1 LINSDVK
8 QQLPPGIMQRFESAG
23 VVREVTAAR
32 KPATQPIG
40 AGLGGQSEAERAE
53 VEKKVQQEAH
63 SVLQTMQDSAAATQE
78 PGWGG
83 LGLRKRVATTIADI
97 AEDSAG
103 VYDAEAG
110 NETEG
115 FRRDGGVADNQ
126 ASITVI
132 GGQLFREIRE
142 AFGISSSG
150 EHDRLRLMTA
160 RTRLGS
166 HTTALCCSLP
176 GVAGRAA
183 GDRRAADG
191 RPARHVL
198 HGLGGQV
205 RQPVLLVT

>member
-1 LINSDVK
+1 MINSDVK

-103 VYDAEAG
+103 VYDAEAA

-150 EHDRLRLMTA
+150 EHDRFA
-160 RTRLGS
+160 
-166 HTTALCCSLP
+166 P
-176 GVAGRAA
+176 
-183 GDRRAADG
+183 
-191 RPARHVL
+191 
-198 HGLGGQV
+198 
-205 RQPVLLVT
+205 

>member
-1 LINSDVK
+1 MINSDVK

-40 AGLGGQSEAERAE
+40 AGLGAQSEERAE

-63 SVLQTMQDSAAATQE
+63 SVLQTMQDSAVATQE
-78 PGWGG
+78 PGWSG

-110 NETEG
+110 NESEG

-160 RTRLGS
+160 LSS
-166 HTTALCCSLP
+166 HTDGAVLQSSWRRWAC
-176 GVAGRAA
+176 GR
-183 GDRRAADG
+183 
-191 RPARHVL
+191 
-198 HGLGGQV
+198 
-205 RQPVLLVT
+205 

>member
-1 LINSDVK
+1 MINSDVK

-78 PGWGG
+78 PAGWGG

-103 VYDAEAG
+103 VYDAEAA

-160 RTRLGS
+160 LSS
-166 HTTALCCSLP
+166 HTDGAVLQSSWRRWAC
-176 GVAGRAA
+176 GR
-183 GDRRAADG
+183 
-191 RPARHVL
+191 
-198 HGLGGQV
+198 
-205 RQPVLLVT
+205 